1 MAGRTIGATVGRL
14 AENPGEAPDD
24 EILKLLDQRS
34 PLGIELLYDKCGAR
48 IYSIALALVRDEAT
62 AEQLTMKAF
71 VGVWRG
77 ARPSS
82 RCTSVGGWMAATVLR
97 DARRMSA

>member
-1 MAGRTIGATVGRL
+1 MTGRAIGATVSRL

-48 IYSIALALVRDEAT
+48 LYSIALALVRDEPT
-62 AEQLTMKAF
+62 AEELTMSVFLA
-71 VGVWRG
+71 VWRG
-77 ARPSS
+77 ARP
-82 RCTSVGGWMAATVLR
+82 CAHCDGMVGWMVATVLR
-97 DARRMSA
+97 EVRRMSD